1 MVTTEIKAVKIK
13 AIPRPS
19 FFGIS
24 SYARSVATIGAE
36 LSLTGGHNT
45 GLTEEEEKHF
55 EKELNLKPGELN
67 KHSKWWS
74 EVFNIEHVVK
84 LKRTKENVIYLDNA
98 LNELK
103 YKILLASSKIANS
116 ENEKANP
123 KFDFF
128 IDDPEAKAKKQ
139 LETINFEFQGLKLIF
154 TKTPEE
160 KRGSLKLFG
169 KKGTD
174 LMSESVVES
183 QLAEELKKD
192 PKNFFDVMNDKDLQ
206 MKIFVKDL
214 EDYKLISRNNS
225 RYIYGEETIGN
236 NLMDCVDFFK
246 NPENKNTYL
255 VLDTKLRKAKKAKE
269 S

>member
-1 MVTTEIKAVKIK
+1 MTTTEVKSIKIK

-24 SYARSVATIGAE
+24 SYAKSVATIGAE
-36 LSLTGGHNT
+36 LSLTGGFNT
-45 GLTEEEEKHF
+45 GLTKEDEIYF

-74 EVFNIEHVVK
+74 DVFNVEHVIK

-98 LNELK
+98 INELR
-103 YKILLASSKIANS
+103 YKVILASSKVANS
-116 ENEKANP
+116 EIEKGNP
-123 KFDFF
+123 KYDFY

-139 LETINFEFQGLKLIF
+139 LETINFEFEGLKLIF
-154 TKTPEE
+154 KQTPEE

-174 LMSESVVES
+174 LMSETVVES

-192 PKNFFDVMNDKDLQ
+192 PKNFFEIMTDKNLKL
-206 MKIFVKDL
+206 KIFVKDL
-214 EDYKLISRNNS
+214 EDYKIISRRNS
-225 RYIYGEETIGN
+225 KYIYGDETIGN
-236 NLMDCVDFFK
+236 TLMDCIDYLL
-246 NPENKNTYL
+246 NPEHKDVYL
-255 VLDTKLRKAKKAKE
+255 MLDTKLRKAKKDKE